1 MTRAGAIAAVLARL
15 GDEPV
20 VAANGF
26 LGREAFGAAD
36 RAENFY
42 MIGSMGLAA
51 SIGLGLALVRPERRV
66 VVIDGDGNLLM
77 GLGAL
82 PMVAERAPARFLHV
96 VLDNQAYAST
106 GGQRSI
112 ADAVD
117 LAAIARGAGYPH
129 VRRVDDG
136 AGLSSA
142 LDDLLAA
149 EGPAFLL
156 VKVDPV
162 DPSAPAPRVSHPPER
177 IAARFRAALGVEEAA

>member
-15 GDEPV
+15 GDELV

-51 SIGLGLALVRPERRV
+51 SIGLGVALARPERRV

-77 GLGAL
+77 GLGSL

-106 GGQRSI
+106 GGQRAI
-112 ADAVD
+112 TDTVD
-117 LAAIARGAGYPH
+117 LAALARGAGYPH
-129 VRRVDDG
+129 VRRVDAEAD
-136 AGLSSA
+136 LSAA

-156 VKVDPV
+156 VKVDAV
-162 DPSAPAPRVSHPPER
+162 DPAPPAPRVSHAPEQ
-177 IAARFRAALGVEEAA
+177 IAHRFRAALGVEEPA